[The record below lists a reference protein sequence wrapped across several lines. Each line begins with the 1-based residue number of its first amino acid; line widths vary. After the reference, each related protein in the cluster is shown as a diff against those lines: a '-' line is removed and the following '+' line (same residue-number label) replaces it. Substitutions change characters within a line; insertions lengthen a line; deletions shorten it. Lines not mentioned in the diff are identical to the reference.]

1 MVKTNFMEV
10 IKRTAFVSITA
21 LLLII
26 TGCKNDKEVLN
37 VAISPYQDIA
47 MIVNI
52 ESLKLEEKYKT
63 DVKLMTMNWEEI
75 LPAISSAGKTADIGF
90 GSYIEYLTKY
100 PKLNQDTKD
109 PVLFIYPAYIFKGGG
124 FITYDSIQP
133 FIRSNIDSISLVN
146 SFFEN
151 KIGAQKNSV
160 FEMMLYSLANRNN
173 YDITNAKI
181 FDSPLNDAILATQ
194 NGSLDIAAAGLTQ
207 ITEANKNGGK
217 VILTMEDLGFAD
229 ITGFICK
236 QSTYENRKKDINN
249 LIKMWFE
256 CVAYVFKDLEANS
269 VYSLKYLDEKAA
281 TKYTFDQYRTAL
293 NQEYFPKSISEA
305 NKEILTN
312 KGLFYYKQI
321 QSEIINYLTTNNVIE
336 AKYQAPDFITIE

>member
-1 MVKTNFMEV
+1 MEI
-10 IKRTAFVSITA
+10 IKRTAFASLIV
-21 LLLII
+21 LLLL

-52 ESLKLEEKYKT
+52 DNLKLEEKYNIN
-63 DVKLMTMNWEEI
+63 VNLMTMNWEDI
-75 LPAISSAGKTADIGF
+75 LPALSSAGKTADIGF

-100 PKLNQDTKD
+100 PKLNKDTKD

-133 FIRSNIDSISLVN
+133 FNRSNIDSLYLVN
-146 SFFEN
+146 SFFGK

-160 FEMMLYSLANRNN
+160 FEMMLYSLANRSN
-173 YDITNAKI
+173 YDIAGAQI

-236 QSTYENRKKDINN
+236 KSTYDKRKEDIDN

-256 CVAYVFKDLEANS
+256 CVDYVFKDLEANS
-269 VYSLKYLDEKAA
+269 VRSLKYLDEKAA
-281 TKYTFDQYRTAL
+281 TKYTFDQYKTAL
-293 NQEYFPKSISEA
+293 SQEYFPKSINEA
-305 NKEILTN
+305 DTEILN
-312 KGLFYYKQI
+312 EGGLFYYKQI
-321 QSEIINYLTTNNVIE
+321 QTEVIDYLKANEVIKE
-336 AKYQAPDFITIE
+336 KYQAPDFVKIE